1 MKLAGLTVQV
11 ARASVSK
18 QCHEMKLQG
27 RKRIKERDALSRN
40 QRQSRGK
47 KKKGEKLILKLI
59 QSQVRPK
66 QVTLCMDYKGW
77 AGLDRAWRTSEVKTP
92 TTNVLKGSILRSLVM

>member
-47 KKKGEKLILKLI
+47 
-59 QSQVRPK
+59 SQRN
-66 QVTLCMDYKGW
+66 L
-77 AGLDRAWRTSEVKTP
+77 
-92 TTNVLKGSILRSLVM
+92 N

>member
-27 RKRIKERDALSRN
+27 RKCIEERDALSRN
-40 QRQSRGK
+40 QKQSTGK
-47 KKKGEKLILKLI
+47 
-59 QSQVRPK
+59 SQRN
-66 QVTLCMDYKGW
+66 
-77 AGLDRAWRTSEVKTP
+77 A
-92 TTNVLKGSILRSLVM
+92 N

>member
-27 RKRIKERDALSRN
+27 RKRIMERDALAGN
-40 QRQSRGK
+40 QWQSRGK
-47 KKKGEKLILKLI
+47 
-59 QSQVRPK
+59 SQRNP
-66 QVTLCMDYKGW
+66 
-77 AGLDRAWRTSEVKTP
+77 
-92 TTNVLKGSILRSLVM
+92 N

>member
-40 QRQSRGK
+40 QRHSRGK
-47 KKKGEKLILKLI
+47 KNGEAQIKIDTKFDATKI
-59 QSQVRPK
+59 GDR
-66 QVTLCMDYKGW
+66 LCMDCQG
-77 AGLDRAWRTSEVKTP
+77 
-92 TTNVLKGSILRSLVM
+92 

>member
-40 QRQSRGK
+40 QRHSRGK
-47 KKKGEKLILKLI
+47 KKTEKLKLKLI
-59 QSQVRPK
+59 QNLMPPK
-66 QVTLCMDYKGW
+66 QVTDY
-77 AGLDRAWRTSEVKTP
+77 AWTAKVRLAW
-92 TTNVLKGSILRSLVM
+92 TTLRECQK

>member
-40 QRQSRGK
+40 QRHSRGK
-47 KKKGEKLILKLI
+47 KKTREAQIKIDTKFDATNTGD
-59 QSQVRPK
+59 R
-66 QVTLCMDYKGW
+66 LCMDCQG
-77 AGLDRAWRTSEVKTP
+77 
-92 TTNVLKGSILRSLVM
+92 